1 MTATFTAHALRRM
14 NQRSIPRWWVD
25 LALQFGQRIYAQN
38 SLFVF
43 VGKRQVRKMQQLGYY
58 GLDKLE
64 GLTLVLDP
72 KTKTMLTCFKNRQF
86 TRKIRHKD

>member
-1 MTATFTAHALRRM
+1 M
-14 NQRSIPRWWVD
+14 NQRNIPRWWVD
-25 LALQFGQRIYAQN
+25 LALAYGQRIYADK

-43 VGKRQVRKMQQLGYY
+43 VGKRQVQKMERLGFT

-72 KTKTMLTCFKNRQF
+72 KSWAMLTCFKNRQF
-86 TRKIRHKD
+86 IRKIRYKR